1 MLEKAT
7 VLKLYRVLKTALL
20 VSKVVSTGVVKSVSD
35 TVVVSEDKTV
45 FTEHPETENKKVK
58 HDKRIHVHVDVR
70 IPEVWTITDV

>member
-7 VLKLYRVLKTALL
+7 VLNFYRVLKTALL
-20 VSKVVSTGVVKSVSD
+20 VSKVVSADVVKSVSD

-45 FTEHPETENKKVK
+45 LIEDPETENKEVK

-70 IPEVWTITDV
+70 IPEVWTITAA